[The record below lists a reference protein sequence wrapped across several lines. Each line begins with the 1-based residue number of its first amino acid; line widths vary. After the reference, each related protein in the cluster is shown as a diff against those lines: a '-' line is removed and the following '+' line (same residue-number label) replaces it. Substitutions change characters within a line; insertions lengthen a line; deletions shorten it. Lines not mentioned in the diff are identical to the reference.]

1 MSISQAKP
9 VEGMG
14 ISRSGPS
21 RRHRV
26 GRAVLDPGDWI
37 TLAVTGGCGNGWE
50 LSADSIG
57 EGFHAQPLR
66 GEMPGQDQGDI
77 ERLRGKVFVKAHFA
91 GEEGIGADAGGIV
104 KVLSRSATGEGDAPH
119 LS

>member
-1 MSISQAKP
+1 
-9 VEGMG
+9 MG

-21 RRHRV
+21 RRRRV
-26 GRAVLDPGDWI
+26 ERAVLDPGDWI
-37 TLAVTGGCGNGWE
+37 TLAATGGCGNGRE

-66 GEMPGQDQGDI
+66 GVMPGQNQGDI

-91 GEEGIGADAGGIV
+91 GEEDIGAHAGRVIQVFPG
-104 KVLSRSATGEGDAPH
+104 AAAGEGDAAYF
-119 LS
+119 S